1 MGTKDPRADAE
12 KYLEKH
18 NVRGLFKH
26 LSTKVLFAKPE
37 DPKAFL
43 VQELKKVQECQQE
56 QQPVS
61 PPRHGDAGHEMR
73 CWRSS
78 TPQTANCM
86 DRVWLAHASRTPY
99 LSYRVAGTFNVRG
112 KGFSGHVRHVRCHG
126 VRLFI
131 CCPSVSSYSQLLSRC
146 VDSLC
151 AFQNEAL
158 YTSRP
163 KARLERV
170 GISFC
175 HFSCACSSTC
185 AGAARSHPHRWK
197 RPCKI

>member
-61 PPRHGDAGHEMR
+61 PPRHGDAGHEI
-73 CWRSS
+73 C
-78 TPQTANCM
+78 ACNCSF
-86 DRVWLAHASRTPY
+86 AHATIDV
-99 LSYRVAGTFNVRG
+99 LSPDLRF
-112 KGFSGHVRHVRCHG
+112 
-126 VRLFI
+126 
-131 CCPSVSSYSQLLSRC
+131 SVSGF
-146 VDSLC
+146 
-151 AFQNEAL
+151 A
-158 YTSRP
+158 
-163 KARLERV
+163 K
-170 GISFC
+170 
-175 HFSCACSSTC
+175 
-185 AGAARSHPHRWK
+185 GAVLF
-197 RPCKI
+197 